1 MVPTLGGGSDASLA
15 FSAAADRA
23 GDRGAIGPGRCANVS
38 WLSQDDRPLLPQPPT
53 HRRELLLSFDDG
65 PDLRGTPLILKELD
79 RRGLKAI
86 FFVTGWRLTGDRP
99 EEIARRDLVRKI
111 ARHGHLVANHTM
123 NHKNLCEHSIDQA
136 AEIDGASEIV
146 AQTTGVR
153 PLLFRAP
160 YGAIC
165 PSLLQALE
173 AREMPNVRW
182 NLDPQDWKSEDHDQI
197 YHYLTQRLSQLRG
210 RGVLLLHDT
219 HIASVEALPAILD
232 WIVRENRRAVS
243 ESRAPITLIDY
254 SVMLP
259 QRTPPETGLE
269 TIVANLASDAG
280 GALNRFLGNGRRVAT
295 GDPSPLVARARP
307 NN

>member
-1 MVPTLGGGSDASLA
+1 VLRRIYPLAAATIALMVPTLGGGSDVSLA
-15 FSAAADRA
+15 SSAGADAA
-23 GDRGAIGPGRCANVS
+23 GDLRAIGAGRCANAS
-38 WLSQDDRPLLPQPPT
+38 WLSEDERPLVPQPAT

-65 PDLRGTPLILKELD
+65 PDLRGTPLILDELD

-86 FFVTGWRLTGDRP
+86 FFVSASRLTGDRP

-123 NHKNLCEHSIDQA
+123 NHKNLCEHPIDQA
-136 AEIDGASEIV
+136 TEIDGASEIV
-146 AQTTGVR
+146 AQSTGVR

-165 PSLLQALE
+165 QSLTQALE
-173 AREMPNVRW
+173 ARDLPNVRW
-182 NLDPQDWKSEDHDQI
+182 NLDPQDWKSEDHDEI
-197 YHYLTQRLSQLRG
+197 YRYLTARLSQLRG

-219 HIASVEALPAILD
+219 HIASVEALPAMLD

-243 ESRAPITLIDY
+243 ESRPPITLIDY

-259 QRTPPETGLE
+259 QRTPPQTGLE
-269 TIVANLASDAG
+269 TIVASLARDAG
-280 GALNRFLGNGRRVAT
+280 GALGRLLAQ
-295 GDPSPLVARARP
+295 P
-307 NN
+307 

>member
-1 MVPTLGGGSDASLA
+1 MVPTLGGGSDVSLA
-15 FSAAADRA
+15 SSADFDIA
-23 GDRGAIGPGRCANVS
+23 GEGHAIGLGRCESAS
-38 WLSQDDRPLLPQPPT
+38 WLAQDERPLVPQLPT

-65 PDLRGTPLILKELD
+65 PDLRGTPLILDELD

-123 NHKNLCEHSIDQA
+123 NHKNLCQNSIDQA

-146 AQTTGVR
+146 AQSTGVR

-165 PSLLQALE
+165 QSLLQALE
-173 AREMPNVRW
+173 ARDMPNVRW
-182 NLDPQDWKSEDHDQI
+182 NLDPQDWKSDDHDEI
-197 YHYLTQRLSQLRG
+197 YRYLTQRLSQLRG

-259 QRTPPETGLE
+259 PRTPPQTGLE
-269 TIVANLASDAG
+269 AIVASLTSDAG
-280 GALNRFLGNGRRVAT
+280 GALGRLLGNGPAPVPFHPPQ
-295 GDPSPLVARARP
+295 DQ
-307 NN
+307 